1 MFWLRQSVT
10 GHPGRGMGRIADI
23 RASLRRA
30 AWRKTMSPIPSDTT
44 LAAPPWADPR
54 TAGES
59 LPLRGLRFLAV
70 LGAHV
75 AVIAGGVELA
85 SRPEIRQAVEQ
96 IYVRLVELPP
106 PQALPVARE
115 AKPVP
120 VEHRPVVKRPKP
132 PPPVLAA
139 APEAPSVASFAVAPP
154 PPAPPAPAPV
164 VAAPPPAPAPVTA
177 ARFDADYLHN
187 PKPVYP
193 TVSRRR
199 AEEGTVL
206 LRVRV
211 SAEGAA
217 LTVELRT
224 SSGYPRLDE
233 AAQEAVRRWRFVPAR
248 QGADA
253 IESWVAVP
261 IAFKLES

>member
-1 MFWLRQSVT
+1 MF
-10 GHPGRGMGRIADI
+10 
-23 RASLRRA
+23 
-30 AWRKTMSPIPSDTT
+30 SDTYPASSLWT
-44 LAAPPWADPR
+44 DPC
-54 TAGES
+54 TVGES
-59 LPLRGLRFLAV
+59 LPRRCLRFLVV

-85 SRPEIRQAVEQ
+85 SRPEVRQAVEQ
-96 IYVRLVELPP
+96 IYVRLVEAPP
-106 PQALPVARE
+106 PKALPVAQEVKPMPVER
-115 AKPVP
+115 KPVVRKP
-120 VEHRPVVKRPKP
+120 EP
-132 PPPVLAA
+132 PPPILTAA
-139 APEAPSVASFAVAPP
+139 AEAPSTSGFAVAPQ
-154 PPAPPAPAPV
+154 PPAPP
-164 VAAPPPAPAPVTA
+164 VAAPLQAAPQPAPQAVTA

-217 LTVELRT
+217 LAVELRN

-233 AAQEAVRRWRFVPAR
+233 AAQDAVRRWRFVPAR
-248 QGADA
+248 QGSEA

>member
-1 MFWLRQSVT
+1 
-10 GHPGRGMGRIADI
+10 
-23 RASLRRA
+23 
-30 AWRKTMSPIPSDTT
+30 MSPIPSDTT
-44 LAAPPWADPR
+44 LAAPPWADPC

-59 LPLRGLRFLAV
+59 LPLRGMRFLAV

-106 PQALPVARE
+106 PPPQAPPVARE
-115 AKPVP
+115 AKPAP
-120 VEHRPVVKRPKP
+120 VERRPVVKRPEP

-154 PPAPPAPAPV
+154 PPALPAPAPV

>member
-1 MFWLRQSVT
+1 MPRPLSETTYPASSFWT
-10 GHPGRGMGRIADI
+10 
-23 RASLRRA
+23 
-30 AWRKTMSPIPSDTT
+30 
-44 LAAPPWADPR
+44 DPCS
-54 TAGES
+54 AGES
-59 LPLRGLRFLAV
+59 LPRRGMRFLAV

-75 AVIAGGVELA
+75 AVIAGSVELA
-85 SRPEIRQAVEQ
+85 SRPEVRQAVEQ
-96 IYVRLVELPP
+96 IYVRLVEA
-106 PQALPVARE
+106 PQPKALPVAQEPKPAPVER
-115 AKPVP
+115 KPVVRKP
-120 VEHRPVVKRPKP
+120 EP
-132 PPPVLAA
+132 PPPILAA
-139 APEAPSVASFAVAPP
+139 AAEAPSTASFAVPP
-154 PPAPPAPAPV
+154 QPPAPPLPAPIQ
-164 VAAPPPAPAPVTA
+164 AAPTPQPVVTA
-177 ARFDADYLHN
+177 ARFDADYLLN
-187 PKPVYP
+187 PKPAYP

-217 LTVELRT
+217 LAVELRK

-248 QGADA
+248 QGSEA

>member
-1 MFWLRQSVT
+1 
-10 GHPGRGMGRIADI
+10 
-23 RASLRRA
+23 
-30 AWRKTMSPIPSDTT
+30 MSRMLSDTYISG
-44 LAAPPWADPR
+44 PVWADPCS
-54 TAGES
+54 TGES
-59 LPLRGLRFLAV
+59 LSRRGLRFLAV

-85 SRPEIRQAVEQ
+85 SRPEVRQAVEQ
-96 IYVRLVELPP
+96 IYVRFVEAPP
-106 PQALPVARE
+106 PKALPVAQEPKPMPVER
-115 AKPVP
+115 KPV
-120 VEHRPVVKRPKP
+120 VRRPEP
-132 PPPVLAA
+132 PPPILTAA
-139 APEAPSVASFAVAPP
+139 AEAPSTSGFAVPP
-154 PPAPPAPAPV
+154 QPPAPPAPAPIQ
-164 VAAPPPAPAPVTA
+164 AAPTPQPVVTA
-177 ARFDADYLHN
+177 ARFDADYLLN
-187 PKPVYP
+187 PKPAYP

-217 LTVELRT
+217 LAIELRK

-233 AAQEAVRRWRFVPAR
+233 AAQDAVRRWRFVPAR
-248 QGADA
+248 QGGEA